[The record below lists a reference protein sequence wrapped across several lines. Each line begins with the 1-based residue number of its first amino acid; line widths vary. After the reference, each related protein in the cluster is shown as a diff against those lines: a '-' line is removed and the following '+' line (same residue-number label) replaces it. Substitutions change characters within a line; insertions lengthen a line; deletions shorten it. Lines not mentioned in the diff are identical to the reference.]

1 MNNYKT
7 CCQRNRERL
16 EKQAGNLYQFEC
28 GKEKEKKNTVK
39 TIKKDCNNKP
49 ETNIENYLV

>member
-16 EKQAGNLYQFEC
+16 EKQAGNLYQFEG

-39 TIKKDCNNKP
+39 TIKKDCNNTP